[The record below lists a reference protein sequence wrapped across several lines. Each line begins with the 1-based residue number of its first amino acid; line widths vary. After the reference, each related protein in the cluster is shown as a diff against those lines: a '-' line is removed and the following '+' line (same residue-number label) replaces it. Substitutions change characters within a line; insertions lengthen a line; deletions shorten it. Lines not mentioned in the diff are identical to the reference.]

1 MPNGDTV
8 SDLIRILEQTNLA
21 DRPGRLLYS
30 GLGTL
35 CPGRLYML
43 GDNPGGDPDAESDS
57 PRTHLEALVRRSPD
71 WNEYISGVW
80 KPRGRV
86 CAAGEA
92 GMQRRVRDLLTNLGL
107 PTQTVCASNLIF
119 VRSQVSDGLGNRL
132 ERAHLAR
139 QCWPVHQFILDK
151 VRPTAILSIGKSAF
165 EFISKQGILLSQP
178 ESVPAGKGNL
188 MCRAARVRL
197 GTSNITMISVPHLG
211 DRIRY
216 DIAAHPKVISWV
228 RDKLGF

>member
-139 QCWPVHQFILDK
+139 QCWPVPQDSPHSQTAPK
-151 VRPTAILSIGKSAF
+151 VSAKTRC
-165 EFISKQGILLSQP
+165 SAS
-178 ESVPAGKGNL
+178 
-188 MCRAARVRL
+188 
-197 GTSNITMISVPHLG
+197 
-211 DRIRY
+211 
-216 DIAAHPKVISWV
+216 IAATRWTSGAS
-228 RDKLGF
+228 RCSGMFGMRS